1 MNPIFLVGAG
11 IVLLGVGLGL
21 GYWFAHIQGKRDAL
35 EASTIQKE
43 LDDYRREVSDHF
55 NETAQHFQAL
65 GQQYQTLYEHMAHG
79 AGSLCDQSHADTM
92 LRLAAGSAIAAT
104 GEPAEEV
111 ESAREVISDYAPVDE
126 LETVEAEAAGEV
138 EESTEEPVVE
148 EIATEEPPVDEIA
161 TEQIV
166 AADPDEA
173 ERTVH

>member
-1 MNPIFLVGAG
+1 MDPIFLVGAG
-11 IVLLGVGLGL
+11 IVLLGAGLGL
-21 GYWFAHIQGKRDAL
+21 GYLFAHVQGKRAAA

-43 LDDYRREVSDHF
+43 LDDYRRDVSDHF

-79 AGSLCDQSHADTM
+79 AGALCDQSHAETM
-92 LRLAAGSAIAAT
+92 LRLAAGSALAAT
-104 GEPAEEV
+104 EEPAEEV
-111 ESAREVISDYAPVDE
+111 ENALEVISDYAPVDE
-126 LETVEAEAAGEV
+126 LEAVEAEAASEV
-138 EESTEEPVVE
+138 EEAKEEPVME
-148 EIATEEPPVDEIA
+148 EVA